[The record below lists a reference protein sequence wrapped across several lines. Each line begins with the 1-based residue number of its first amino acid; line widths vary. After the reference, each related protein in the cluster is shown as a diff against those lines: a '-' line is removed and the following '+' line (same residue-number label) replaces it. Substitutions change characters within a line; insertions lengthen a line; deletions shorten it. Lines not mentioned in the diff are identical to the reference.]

1 MGKTTIAA
9 GLARVLKNKGID
21 VGVMKPFATA
31 KKIFSSDFKSEDAAL
46 LSKAARVEDSDD
58 EINPYFY
65 SIPTAPSIAAKIRNQ
80 EQIRLIDAKNKLIG
94 LANKHSFTIV
104 EGIGG
109 LMVPLNEKELV
120 LDFIKL
126 IRLPIILVASSKL
139 GTINHILLTIK
150 VCSFYGLKIMGIIF
164 NETSKKPN
172 KVERYIVDTV
182 KSITGIDVLCI
193 IPKLK
198 DVSSQNVS
206 LSMKNK
212 IDIEKILVAKQTK
225 R

>member
-1 MGKTTIAA
+1 MQ
-9 GLARVLKNKGID
+9 R
-21 VGVMKPFATA
+21 
-31 KKIFSSDFKSEDAAL
+31 
-46 LSKAARVEDSDD
+46 
-58 EINPYFY
+58 
-65 SIPTAPSIAAKIRNQ
+65 RN
-80 EQIRLIDAKNKLIG
+80 LIG
-94 LANKHSFTIV
+94 LANKHSFTII

-120 LDFIKL
+120 LDFIRL

-150 VCSFYGLKIMGIIF
+150 VCSFYGLKIKGIIF
-164 NETSKKPN
+164 NEASKKPN

-206 LSMKNK
+206 LSMKNR
-212 IDIEKILVAKQTK
+212 IDIEKLLVVKQTK